1 MLGAGLDHAIMF
13 KRLLDSHRLTA
24 ILSDQRARN
33 RRQLRVHRR
42 RHQPPSDGQLARRVS
57 VNLDAVGSTKY
68 RCDRRMPLGVNLGS
82 WKKVLKRTKD
92 DDVVTLK
99 AGMMLM
105 C

>member
-1 MLGAGLDHAIMF
+1 MLEAKLDHAIMF

-33 RRQLRVHRR
+33 IHQLRLHRR
-42 RHQPPSDGQLARRVS
+42 RHQPPSDGQLARLVP
-57 VNLDAVGSTKY
+57 VELDAVGSTKY
-68 RCDRRMPLGVNLGS
+68 RCDCPMPLSVNLGS

-92 DDVVTLK
+92 DESVTLK
-99 AGMMLM
+99 AGMTLM